1 MPFCKVNHANFYYE
15 DFGVGK
21 PIIMIHGF
29 SPDHR
34 LMSGCME
41 PIFKER
47 DGWRRIYID
56 LPGMGQ
62 TKEYEQI
69 NNSDEMLDAVINFI
83 ETLIPNEPYLIAGE
97 SYGGYL
103 ARGVIKKHEER
114 VLGAAFICPM
124 ILPRK
129 EDRVLPGH
137 TIIYSDDEFL
147 TKLTKEEVEAFSSN
161 QVVLDEYNWER
172 YSNEVLAGCHIADQ
186 EFLTKVQ
193 KKYGFSFSLDKVTFD
208 RPSVFLLGKQDSV
221 VGYKN
226 AFEILDHFPRATFAI
241 LDRAGH
247 NLQIE
252 QSSLF
257 HAHMNEWLD
266 RVLEYL
272 RLS

>member
-1 MPFCKVNHANFYYE
+1 MPFCKVNNANIYYE
-15 DFGVGK
+15 DIGTGT
-21 PIIMIHGF
+21 PIIMLHGY

-47 DGWRRIYID
+47 NGWRRIYID

-62 TKEYEQI
+62 TKDYEQI
-69 NNSDEMLDAVINFI
+69 SNSDEMLEAVLNLI
-83 ETLIPNEPYLIAGE
+83 EILIPNQPYLIAGE

-103 ARGVIKKHEER
+103 TRGIIKKQKER

-124 ILPRK
+124 ILPKK
-129 EDRVLPGH
+129 EDRILPEH
-137 TIIYSDDEFL
+137 TIVYSDTEFL
-147 TKLTKEEVEAFSSN
+147 TKLTKEEVENFSSN
-161 QVVLDEYNWER
+161 QVILDEYNWKR
-172 YSNEVLAGCHIADQ
+172 YSNEVFAGCKIADQ

-193 KKYGFSFSLDKVTFD
+193 EGYGFSFSLDNVVFD
-208 RPSVFLLGKQDSV
+208 KPSVFLLGKQDSV

-226 AFEILDHFPRATFAI
+226 AFEILDYFQRATFAV

-252 QSSLF
+252 QSNLF
-257 HAHMNEWLD
+257 NSHINEWLD
-266 RVLEYL
+266 RVIESL
-272 RLS
+272 R